1 MREGD
6 TEGCQGGDR
15 DGEGTVSSVGAGQQ
29 EGGRKREKQGVSAGD
44 ARGPWRPR
52 AQGGKRTPQGNQT
65 ARQQGEKGRNKPQE
79 EEEEEKEGNRRR
91 KKRRRREEKGEGRR
105 GRGGGIG
112 GGSREGGEK
121 SDVEGLA
128 LESGAGLSNV
138 AKCRWRKS
146 EWTLLAL
153 ADGSKLC
160 CYEGSQP
167 HNISL

>member
-1 MREGD
+1 MWG
-6 TEGCQGGDR
+6 Q
-15 DGEGTVSSVGAGQQ
+15 VS
-29 EGGRKREKQGVSAGD
+29 KREEGE
-44 ARGPWRPR
+44 ARGCWQEMPEAHGDHEHREEREPHR
-52 AQGGKRTPQGNQT
+52 A
-65 ARQQGEKGRNKPQE
+65 ARQQGEKGRNKPRGEME
-79 EEEEEKEGNRRR
+79 EEEQEKEKEGKR
-91 KKRRRREEKGEGRR
+91 KKRRRKRRERGGKEEEEEREEKEAGRR

-112 GGSREGGEK
+112 GGRSREGGEK

>member
-1 MREGD
+1 MSGRG
-6 TEGCQGGDR
+6 QGWG
-15 DGEGTVSSVGAGQQ
+15 GNSEQCGAGQQ
-29 EGGRKREKQGVSAGD
+29 EGGGRSRGCWQEMPEAHGDHEHREE
-44 ARGPWRPR
+44 REPHR
-52 AQGGKRTPQGNQT
+52 A
-65 ARQQGEKGRNKPQE
+65 ARQRGEKGRNKPGE
-79 EEEEEKEGNRRR
+79 RWRKRSRRRR
-91 KKRRRREEKGEGRR
+91 KGKRRRRRKGERGGGERGGRKGKRGGRR

-112 GGSREGGEK
+112 GGRSREGEK